1 MWMKIS
7 HREQFKS
14 CGNLVAK
21 FLITG
26 ERQKKEL
33 PIGNPLAYR
42 WVTENLFGK
51 RILVTCRK
59 DWTEEEIIAAYRG
72 QSNIERVF
80 RHFKNPYHHAVHP
93 QFHWTDQK
101 IKVHTF
107 ICVTGLLLS
116 QLLWKK
122 ACTAG
127 YALSIENLLDRLMEI
142 RETEVVTITDLK
154 GRPQKEV
161 QLEEV
166 EPWLQK
172 LYEKMMN
179 EAL

>member
-1 MWMKIS
+1 M
-7 HREQFKS
+7 
-14 CGNLVAK
+14 
-21 FLITG
+21 
-26 ERQKKEL
+26 
-33 PIGNPLAYR
+33 
-42 WVTENLFGK
+42 
-51 RILVTCRK
+51 
-59 DWTEEEIIAAYRG
+59 
-72 QSNIERVF
+72 
-80 RHFKNPYHHAVHP
+80 
-93 QFHWTDQK
+93 
-101 IKVHTF
+101 HTF
-107 ICVTGLLLS
+107 ICVIGLLLS

-172 LYEKMMN
+172 LYEKLMN